1 MSVTDIMLNWE
12 DYNVYMC
19 IVGRAAREME
29 KRGEAGNRDEEYRGS
44 NAGCAGGAHRQARRA
59 DQPSS
64 HYV

>member
-1 MSVTDIMLNWE
+1 MSL
-12 DYNVYMC
+12 
-19 IVGRAAREME
+19 VGRAAREME

-59 DQPSS
+59 HQPSS